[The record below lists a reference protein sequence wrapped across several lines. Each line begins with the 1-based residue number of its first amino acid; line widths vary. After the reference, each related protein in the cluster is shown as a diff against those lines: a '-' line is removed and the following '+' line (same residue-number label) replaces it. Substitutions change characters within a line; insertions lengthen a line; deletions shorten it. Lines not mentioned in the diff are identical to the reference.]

1 MGKQREEGRDG
12 ILGRRLVDLS
22 LGVGTGR
29 LHCQID
35 GQRLPG
41 RGSGPWQN
49 RRNKFAGET
58 TGSQAGSEPPGFEL
72 QDQGGEEESCS
83 SGRLT

>member
-41 RGSGPWQN
+41 RGSGCGRALAEQEEQVCWGDH
-49 RRNKFAGET
+49 RK
-58 TGSQAGSEPPGFEL
+58 PGRE
-72 QDQGGEEESCS
+72 
-83 SGRLT
+83 